1 MSTISSLISTENKH
15 DVYWV
20 RDCMAR
26 FSEFLEEQAMKIIN
40 FKRKKN
46 EVINKRAAC
55 IIWKC
60 KNLLYL

>member
-15 DVYWV
+15 DVQRG

-55 IIWKC
+55 II
-60 KNLLYL
+60 